1 MLLFY
6 LHKRLK
12 SFLMLLMVVVP
23 VLNSE
28 QNYFKTNLKYV
39 IGIPKCFLHDIILS
53 IEIFSLRYPS
63 FMSHFVHLICSKT
76 HWTRDT
82 DWEEKKKSSS
92 TTWKKRINKLD
103 WIAKRIFWLQK
114 SRKRKKKHLVV
125 IWFF

>member
-1 MLLFY
+1 MHIAFISVILFAY
-6 LHKRLK
+6 EIITSLRLHQFTKCFISFYSSVTCINVAVLFKRLK
-12 SFLMLLMVVVP
+12 SFLMLLMVVVT

-63 FMSHFVHLICSKT
+63 FMSHFVHFICSKT

-82 DWEEKKKSSS
+82 D
-92 TTWKKRINKLD
+92 
-103 WIAKRIFWLQK
+103 
-114 SRKRKKKHLVV
+114 
-125 IWFF
+125 